1 MARLLERIGKQFN
14 KHAEWWA
21 DYGENLKESYN
32 EVREDEQTMALVVEE
47 MDANFREERKMKRS
61 GFLRD

>member
-14 KHAEWWA
+14 KYAEWWA

-32 EVREDEQTMALVVEE
+32 EAREDEQTMTLVVEE
-47 MDANFREERKMKRS
+47 MDANFRKR
-61 GFLRD
+61 GK

>member
-14 KHAEWWA
+14 KHTEWWA

-32 EVREDEQTMALVVEE
+32 EAREDEQTMTLVVEE
-47 MDANFREERKMKRS
+47 MDANFRKR
-61 GFLRD
+61 GK